1 MELYEYSLLPIN
13 DRADNLW
20 ANGKFI
26 INIKEDIFSYNLYTF
41 FGYFIEVKLSNSDNT
56 IADITPFRKG
66 ELLNKYLDVID
77 ITNMI

>member
-20 ANGKFI
+20 TNGKFI
-26 INIKEDIFSYNLYTF
+26 INIKENTYSYNLYTF
-41 FGYFIEVKLSNSDNT
+41 FGYFVEVKLSNTENT
-56 IADITPFRKG
+56 IVDITPFRKG

-77 ITNMI
+77 LIQIF